1 MSLLGPARP
10 PFPLDIC
17 ISNYYGI
24 IVSPGTYNYHPS
36 AELHCAIILA
46 NLRTTLPDLTRRIHC
61 FWMGKYDQVSA
72 HHPRLRGSP
81 AGLVGLAK
89 WVQRGFR
96 LARELDRFL
105 GRCPELLGGG
115 EFFCRFF
122 SFVLFIL
129 FLVLIFILFILL
141 IYSFNS
147 FFSIFS
153 FTLLIL
159 QFFQF
164 LLPSPQFHYYLLPH
178 TDSVQ
183 WNTRSTTRYQHSTIQ
198 HYGCVGRGMLG
209 QRRGFRSR
217 RWSTRRYISQLIWM
231 RGVGFMRRS

>member
-1 MSLLGPARP
+1 MAVLRGAGGFIATAVIARLGLLVRVLGWALGPSWAFPSNPDSPLLEISWSLKIYSTLTATTMSLLGPVRP

-36 AELHCAIILA
+36 AELHCAVILA

-115 EFFCRFF
+115 EFFFVGFF
-122 SFVLFIL
+122 LLVFFVVYLVLFFGFVL
-129 FLVLIFILFILL
+129 
-141 IYSFNS
+141 
-147 FFSIFS
+147 
-153 FTLLIL
+153 
-159 QFFQF
+159 
-164 LLPSPQFHYYLLPH
+164 
-178 TDSVQ
+178 
-183 WNTRSTTRYQHSTIQ
+183 
-198 HYGCVGRGMLG
+198 
-209 QRRGFRSR
+209 
-217 RWSTRRYISQLIWM
+217 
-231 RGVGFMRRS
+231 